1 MYVSL
6 DAELLQNSLMLIQA
20 GSLRENDDVILSD
33 TLYTIYTGKIINLYY
48 LFLLGIDIDQSY

>member
-20 GSLRENDDVILSD
+20 GSVRENDDVILSD
-33 TLYTIYTGKIINLYY
+33 TLYTIQVK
-48 LFLLGIDIDQSY
+48 

>member
-20 GSLRENDDVILSD
+20 GSLRENDDVILSY
-33 TLYTIYTGKIINLYY
+33 TLYTIQVK
-48 LFLLGIDIDQSY
+48 